1 MIVNRL
7 MHASQMTRDKD
18 LSALLKEAADLIEN
32 LQTWKIR
39 WAERDLAYAHLY
51 EEYRLACA
59 QLNPTQIDSIHTM
72 SRYKRVQEELMKQK
86 EENKS

>member
-59 QLNPTQIDSIHTM
+59 QLNPTQIDSILTM

>member
-32 LQTWKIR
+32 LQTWKVR
-39 WAERDLAYAHLY
+39 WAEKDLAYSHLY
-51 EEYRLACA
+51 DEYRLACA
-59 QLNPTQIDSIHTM
+59 QLNPTQIDSIGILVK
-72 SRYKRVQEELMKQK
+72 YKRIHEALLKQ
-86 EENKS
+86 EENKP

>member
-32 LQTWKIR
+32 LQVWKIR
-39 WAERDLAYAHLY
+39 WAERDLAYSHLY
-51 EEYRLACA
+51 DEYKLACA
-59 QLNPTQIDSIHTM
+59 QLNPKQIDSISTM
-72 SRYKRVQEELMKQK
+72 LQYKKMKQELDREK
-86 EENKS
+86 ENKS

>member
-7 MHASQMTRDKD
+7 MHVSQKTRDKD

-39 WAERDLAYAHLY
+39 WAEKDLAYAHLY

-72 SRYKRVQEELMKQK
+72 SRYKKMHEELMKQK

>member
-32 LQTWKIR
+32 LQVWKIR

-51 EEYRLACA
+51 DEYKLACA
-59 QLNPTQIDSIHTM
+59 QLNPEQIDSIGTM
-72 SRYKRVQEELMKQK
+72 IKYKRMHEELMKQ

>member
-7 MHASQMTRDKD
+7 MHVSQMTRDKE
-18 LSALLKEAADLIEN
+18 LSALLKEAAELIDN

-39 WAERDLAYAHLY
+39 WAERDLAYQHLY

-59 QLNPTQIDSIHTM
+59 QLNPTQIDSIGTM
-72 SRYKRVQEELMKQK
+72 SKYRKLK
-86 EENKS
+86 EENKP

>member
-7 MHASQMTRDKD
+7 MHASQMTRDKN

-72 SRYKRVQEELMKQK
+72 SRYKRVHEELMKQK

>member
-7 MHASQMTRDKD
+7 MHVSQMTRDKD

-51 EEYRLACA
+51 EEYKLVCA
-59 QLNPTQIDSIHTM
+59 KLDPTHIQSYQTM
-72 SRYKRVQEELMKQK
+72 AQQRKKLEAQKKQE

>member
-32 LQTWKIR
+32 LQVWKIR
-39 WAERDLAYAHLY
+39 WAEKDLAYSHLY
-51 EEYRLACA
+51 DEYRLACA
-59 QLNPTQIDSIHTM
+59 QLNPTQIDSIGTM
-72 SRYKRVQEELMKQK
+72 FKYKRMHEELLKR
-86 EENKS
+86 EEDKS

>member
-39 WAERDLAYAHLY
+39 WAEKDLAYAHLY

-72 SRYKRVQEELMKQK
+72 SRYKKMHEELMKQK

>member
-7 MHASQMTRDKD
+7 MHVSQMTRDKD
-18 LSALLKEAADLIEN
+18 LSALLKEAAELIDN

-39 WAERDLAYAHLY
+39 WAERDLAYQHLY

-72 SRYKRVQEELMKQK
+72 SKYRKLK
-86 EENKS
+86 EENKP

>member
-7 MHASQMTRDKD
+7 MHASQMTRDTE

-32 LQTWKIR
+32 LQVWKIR
-39 WAERDLAYAHLY
+39 WAEKDLAYSHLY
-51 EEYRLACA
+51 DEYRLACA
-59 QLNPTQIDSIHTM
+59 QLNPEQIDSIGTM
-72 SRYKRVQEELMKQK
+72 VKYKRMQEALLKQ